1 MLSFSKVVN
10 DDLVSRFPGISC
22 WKASESSEII
32 REFFLSNNIA
42 PRPMGQ
48 LVSGIS
54 KKDGNC
60 LISAFLG
67 TGCFYILRWSRGSS
81 LSDLFESSGRS
92 DLLLF
97 VALAIFIMKLI
108 RQMHA

>member
-22 WKASESSEII
+22 WKASESSESI
-32 REFFLSNNIA
+32 REFFLSNNID
-42 PRPMGQ
+42 PRPRGK

-60 LISAFLG
+60 LISAFIG
-67 TGCFYILRWSRGSS
+67 NGCFYILRWSRGSS
-81 LSDLFESSGRS
+81 LSDLFEYSGRS
-92 DLLLF
+92 DLLLIE
-97 VALAIFIMKLI
+97 AIEIFN
-108 RQMHA
+108 MHLEMP